1 VYVERCPRME
11 MSGADYRSPSQEP
24 GSDADDPPR
33 MSLLTRAAGI
43 TLTVMGWWLVLV
55 IVIVLPYVLA
65 QFDYTHSDVIGG
77 LLVLILYVG
86 VVVALALLL
95 MRYGRRL
102 RAK

>member
-1 VYVERCPRME
+1 VYLERCPRME
-11 MSGADYRSPSQEP
+11 MSGGDYRSPSQEA

-33 MSLLTRAAGI
+33 MSLLRRAAGI

-55 IVIVLPYVLA
+55 IAIVLPYVLA